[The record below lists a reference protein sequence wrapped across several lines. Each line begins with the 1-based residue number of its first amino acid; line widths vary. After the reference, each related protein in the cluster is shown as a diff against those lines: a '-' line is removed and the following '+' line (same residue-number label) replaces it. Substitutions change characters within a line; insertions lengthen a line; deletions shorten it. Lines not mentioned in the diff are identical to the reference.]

1 MFDCQSGFGPPSLF
15 LHAILRFLFSVLSA
29 GRVATSIFLCVAN
42 HHILLHSFCHQH
54 SHSSVQ
60 GIPKA
65 ISLIS
70 HPLAHPGLHTVTT
83 WRVHIPNECP
93 HLCHD
98 RDAIQPFPETRTRCE
113 AMAVSIRH
121 SSRLERAQ
129 RPGKRKRVRGPY
141 VACLCSF
148 IKIPSFEGHHTDA
161 LHKQLH
167 NRERMHTH
175 KRRRPST
182 SAWTAACTPEILRP
196 TELTL
201 EEYDKVFA
209 SIWISHDEVVLG
221 TKCNRLIILNVQTNR
236 RCNIPL
242 VSLPDTL
249 GSSTGAATGM
259 TTKGSLG
266 PNSASALGRSQDD
279 ANLGSNC
286 SGIRSLA
293 VNPSRTLLAVGAGNP
308 IQIMVYSLP
317 SFEPYAIF
325 RGHVDCAFA
334 VDWLDDTRLVSGS
347 RDGTLRVWDVTENV
361 VAQHPVLLNATVQV
375 NTSIITRSEIKGRI
389 RDVKLDRT
397 RDEFVTLSTEG
408 YVKLWD
414 TSRVEGMYTCGLR
427 HMQEAVCMARNER
440 AGIYAVGSQGHVSFI
455 DPRAGVRGIVH
466 EVASVDDG
474 WGVRSLSFD
483 NHMVTAGGGLGRV
496 SFYDLRAQQ
505 YLMVDA
511 KSGANYIQASGGWLC
526 QDANYQ
532 TYFVGQPIQNAIY
545 TLTYDDDRT
554 RLFAAGGPLQA
565 GLTGSYAALM

>member
-1 MFDCQSGFGPPSLF
+1 MQYCAFCLVCFRRGGWRPQYFCASQTITSFSTRSAINIATVVYRVYPKPSPSSLTHSPTLDFTQS
-15 LHAILRFLFSVLSA
+15 
-29 GRVATSIFLCVAN
+29 
-42 HHILLHSFCHQH
+42 LLGVSTF
-54 SHSSVQ
+54 
-60 GIPKA
+60 PTNA
-65 ISLIS
+65 LIS
-70 HPLAHPGLHTVTT
+70 AMTVMQFNLFPKPAHAAKP
-83 WRVHIPNECP
+83 WR
-93 HLCHD
+93 
-98 RDAIQPFPETRTRCE
+98 
-113 AMAVSIRH
+113 
-121 SSRLERAQ
+121 
-129 RPGKRKRVRGPY
+129 
-141 VACLCSF
+141 
-148 IKIPSFEGHHTDA
+148 FEGHHTDA

-565 GLTGSYAALM
+565 GLTGSYAALMCRGFKRICGLSIINCSCLDLSDIKMR